1 MTQASLAPD
10 MPSAMPQMP
19 SDHASDTSGAG
30 RPAVTLWLFGLTA
43 MTLVFASLLLL
54 GLLARSEIVD
64 ASIQSAVN
72 AYTVLTAAIGLVAM
86 AYVLTMGRRAGL
98 FGSTRVTDSDT
109 QLSTETGG
117 LMIAPTVPPGIA
129 LRARQEAE
137 RSRQA
142 RSQRARAIATASAPR
157 QGARPATAYRAPA
170 MAQRVVPVA
179 APPRAA
185 PVPRPATQPSY
196 RPPTTATPTAT
207 PATSPETPGP
217 TAKAVQ
223 PRTMVGGR
231 ATVTTPR
238 PKVLPPTM
246 PGPRAPVAAP
256 RPVSVMRPPAA
267 PALGAPAAAPRP
279 ARAPAVSPRISSAPP
294 MPRVQPVALQVRA
307 ASLRGPVMEQPY
319 RPTLTDRLLGRGT
332 HRAAQ
337 SMGLPAV
344 VPTPVVQA
352 PQAVRTY

>member
-1 MTQASLAPD
+1 
-10 MPSAMPQMP
+10 
-19 SDHASDTSGAG
+19 
-30 RPAVTLWLFGLTA
+30 
-43 MTLVFASLLLL
+43 
-54 GLLARSEIVD
+54 
-64 ASIQSAVN
+64 
-72 AYTVLTAAIGLVAM
+72 M

-157 QGARPATAYRAPA
+157 QGARPAVSYRAPV
-170 MAQRVVPVA
+170 M

-185 PVPRPATQPSY
+185 PVPRPATRPTY
-196 RPPTTATPTAT
+196 RPSMPATVPAT
-207 PATSPETPGP
+207 PATSLATTGPTSLATPGP
-217 TAKAVQ
+217 TSKAVQ
-223 PRTMVGGR
+223 PRTMVSGR

-256 RPVSVMRPPAA
+256 RPVSVMRPPSA
-267 PALGAPAAAPRP
+267 PAVGAPAAAPRP
-279 ARAPAVSPRISSAPP
+279 ASAPTASLRMGPPRP
-294 MPRVQPVALQVRA
+294 MPQVRPVALQVRT

-332 HRAAQ
+332 HRIAQ